1 MREVFPLLLYYHHLS
16 LFYYQQRC
24 YTNRCIIN
32 TCCYYITDSGI
43 IPTAVLWSPV
53 VTTLPIA
60 MLYQSLYYQHRLLL
74 YYQVRYFPYCCIINT
89 CCVLLVNFLRYSAD
103 MSENLGIAERF
114 LISII
119 VV

>member
-1 MREVFPLLLYYHHLS
+1 MSTDR
-16 LFYYQQRC
+16 
-24 YTNRCIIN
+24 
-32 TCCYYITDSGI
+32 YYITDSDV

-60 MLYQSLYYQHRLLL
+60 MLYQSLYYEHRSLL

-103 MSENLGIAERF
+103 MGENLGIAERF